1 MPCCCGQG
9 LWRCTWPACILQP
22 SAQLSSMHCVAAA
35 GLWRFLRDGKLT
47 DKTYTMAELRD
58 RIDYGD
64 RDPVWGG
71 LVCRDSDS
79 LWLPLCKVSLSQGDR
94 SAPMAGMQD
103 VVALGFSADKLP
115 GSCCTL
121 PAFLDTEGC

>member
-1 MPCCCGQG
+1 
-9 LWRCTWPACILQP
+9 
-22 SAQLSSMHCVAAA
+22 MHCIAAA

-47 DKTYTMAELRD
+47 DKTYTMPELRD

-79 LWLPLCKVSLSQGDR
+79 LWLPLREVSVSLWHMSGLTTDTHTVIASLCHRQEE
-94 SAPMAGMQD
+94 S
-103 VVALGFSADKLP
+103 S
-115 GSCCTL
+115 GSRNNHG
-121 PAFLDTEGC
+121 P

>member
-1 MPCCCGQG
+1 MCC
-9 LWRCTWPACILQP
+9 I
-22 SAQLSSMHCVAAA
+22 AAA

-71 LVCRDSDS
+71 LVCRESDS
-79 LWLPLCKVSLSQGDR
+79 LWLHLREVSLRQWDWLGLTVC
-94 SAPMAGMQD
+94 MHD
-103 VVALGFSADKLP
+103 VVALGFNAGRRP
-115 GSCCTL
+115 VSCCML
-121 PAFLDTEGC
+121 PAFLDTEGR